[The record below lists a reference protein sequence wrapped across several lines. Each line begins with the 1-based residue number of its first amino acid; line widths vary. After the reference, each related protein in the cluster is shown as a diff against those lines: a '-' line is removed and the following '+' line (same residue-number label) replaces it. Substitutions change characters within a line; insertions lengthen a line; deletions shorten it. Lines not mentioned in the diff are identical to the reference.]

1 MDPKQLRIIFMGT
14 PGFAVESLKTLVS
27 NGYNVVAVITAPD
40 KPAGRGQK
48 LSPSAVKQYAETVG
62 RTVLQPE
69 KLKNQEF
76 LDQLKSLKADLQI
89 VVAFRMLPEVVWDMP
104 PLGTFNLHAS
114 LLPQYRGAAPLNWAI
129 INGETETGVT
139 TFLLSHEIDT
149 GRILF
154 KEKTPIEGHETVG
167 DLHDRLMMVGANLV
181 TKTVDA
187 LANGDVAPI
196 PQEQLIEAGATVKHA
211 PKLFRED
218 MRIDWNKPASE
229 VRNLIRGLSPY
240 PGAWTTLVNKETG
253 NDFELKIFYAGIADG
268 TDALPGTLI
277 SDGKGYLRVAC
288 GDSWLAIED
297 LQLAGKKRMKVDEF
311 LRGFQNLGNFANLF
325 HLSL

>member
-1 MDPKQLRIIFMGT
+1 MDPKKLRIIFMGT

-48 LSPSAVKQYAETVG
+48 LTPSAVKQYAETMG
-62 RTVLQPE
+62 LTVLQPE

-196 PQEQLIEAGATVKHA
+196 PQEQLIEAGDTVKHA

-288 GDSWLAIED
+288 GDSWLAIEE

-311 LRGFQNLGNFANLF
+311 LRGFQNQGNFANLF

>member
-14 PGFAVESLKTLVS
+14 PGFAVESLKALVS

-48 LSPSAVKQYAETVG
+48 LSQSAVKQYAETMG
-62 RTVLQPE
+62 LTILQPE
-69 KLKNQEF
+69 KLKNPEF
-76 LDQLKSLKADLQI
+76 LDHLKTLKADLQI
-89 VVAFRMLPEVVWDMP
+89 VVAFRMLPELVWDMP

-154 KEKTPIEGHETVG
+154 KEQTPIGVHETVG
-167 DLHDRLMMVGANLV
+167 DLHDRLMIIGADLV
-181 TKTVDA
+181 VKTVDA
-187 LANGDVAPI
+187 LAKGDVAPVSQDDLVK
-196 PQEQLIEAGATVKHA
+196 PGVEMKHA
-211 PKLFRED
+211 PKLFRD
-218 MRIDWNKPASE
+218 DLHIDWTKPASE

-240 PGAWTTLVNKETG
+240 PGAWSTLVNKETG
-253 NDFELKIFYAGIADG
+253 NSYELKIFYAGIADRA
-268 TDALPGTLI
+268 DAAPGTLM
-277 SDGKGYLRVAC
+277 SDGKNYLQVAC
-288 GDSWLAIED
+288 GTGWLQIDD
-297 LQLAGKKRMKVDEF
+297 LQLSGKKRMKADEF
-311 LRGFQNLGNFANLF
+311 LRGFQNLGNFATLF

>member
-14 PGFAVESLKTLVS
+14 PGFAVESLKALVS

-48 LSPSAVKQYAETVG
+48 MSQPAVKQYAETVG
-62 RTVLQPE
+62 LTVMQPE
-69 KLKNQEF
+69 KLKNHEF

-129 INGETETGVT
+129 INGEAETGVT

-154 KEKTPIEGHETVG
+154 KEKTPIGVDETVG
-167 DLHDRLMMVGANLV
+167 DLHDRLMMIGADLV
-181 TKTVDA
+181 LKTVDA
-187 LANGDVAPI
+187 LSRGDVTPI
-196 PQEQLIEAGATVKHA
+196 SQDDLVKQGVQIKHA
-211 PKLFRED
+211 PKLFRD
-218 MRIDWNKPASE
+218 DLHIDWTKPASE

-240 PGAWTTLVNKETG
+240 PGAWTTLINKDTG
-253 NDFELKIFYAGIADG
+253 NSYELKIYNAGIAARA
-268 TDALPGTLI
+268 DAKPGTLI
-277 SDGKGYLRVAC
+277 SDGKSYLQVAC
-288 GDSWLAIED
+288 GTGWLRIDD
-297 LQLAGKKRMKVDEF
+297 LQLAGKKRMKTDEF
-311 LRGFQNLGNFANLF
+311 LRGYQNQGNFATLF